1 MRNNWLRFLIFG
13 ALIAS
18 LMTVSLVV
26 LPKIAGAQ
34 ESATTTSKIYRDYVE
49 GMGVIQANYV
59 EDVTTENLTKTAV
72 QGMLRTLDPHSNFFD
87 RKSFEEM
94 RQEQRSQYFG
104 IGAVIRAYNGR
115 VYIIEPYEDTPAV
128 RAGLRYGDQI
138 FEVDGKSA
146 ENWNSDEVR
155 DHLRGPQGTKVKVT
169 VKRAGSP
176 QPLTFTIERDAVAL
190 PSISDAY
197 MVRPGVG
204 YVDLR
209 GRSSGSGFHST
220 TAEEL
225 TYAINYLKEQGMT
238 SMILDIRGNPGG
250 LLDQAIRVCDKFLQR
265 GQTVLSVRG
274 RDGRLPDRDFQA
286 ESGAPENFPMVVLIN
301 GGSASASEI
310 VAGAIQDHDRGL
322 IIGETSFGKGLVQTI
337 FPLSGGAGLTLT
349 TARYYTPSGRLIQR
363 DYSSGSFYEYIF
375 KRNNKGEKVDEKPK
389 GEEKQTDLGRKVFGG
404 GGIEPDIKVADS
416 TVITNT
422 QFYLSQGLFM
432 FVREL
437 LAGNVATAPNFKFG
451 AIEFNHKLKP
461 SDFVV
466 TDEILKSYREFM
478 LKFMKENPRWGLT
491 AALVDDNLV
500 WARKQIRYECLL
512 AAYGSNVAQRF
523 QGELDAQLQRAIS
536 EMPAAAELAERARRL
551 RTASVRPGTVQRSNN

>member
-1 MRNNWLRFLIFG
+1 MRNNRLRFLIFG
-13 ALIAS
+13 ALVALLVS
-18 LMTVSLVV
+18 GGFALRPLMAT
-26 LPKIAGAQ
+26 AQ
-34 ESATTTSKIYRDYVE
+34 ESGTTRSRINRDYVD
-49 GMGVIQANYV
+49 GMEVIKANYV
-59 EDVTTENLTKTAV
+59 EDVTPENLTKTAV

-104 IGAVIRAYNGR
+104 IGAVIRPYNGR
-115 VYIIEPYEDTPAV
+115 VYIIEPYEDTPAA
-128 RAGLRYGDQI
+128 RAGLHYGDQI
-138 FEVDGKSA
+138 FEVDGKNA

-155 DHLRGPQGTKVKVT
+155 DHLRGPRGTKVKVT
-169 VKRAGSP
+169 VKRASEP
-176 QPLTFTIERDAVAL
+176 QPLTVTIERDAVAL

-225 TYAINYLKEQGMT
+225 TAAISYLKEQGMN

-250 LLDQAIRVCDKFLQR
+250 LLDQAIQVCDKFLQR

-286 ESGAPENFPMVVLIN
+286 ESGSPESFPLVVLIN

-375 KRNNKGEKVDEKPK
+375 KRNTKGETTTDKSK
-389 GEEKQTDLGRKVFGG
+389 GEEKATDLGRKVFGG
-404 GGIEPDIKVADS
+404 GGIEPDIKVADT
-416 TVITNT
+416 TVITNG
-422 QFYLSQGLFM
+422 QFYLSQGLFF

-437 LAGNVATAPNFKFG
+437 LAGNVAAAPNFKFTT
-451 AIEFNHKLKP
+451 IEFNHKYKP
-461 SDFVV
+461 TDFVV
-466 TDEILKSYREFM
+466 TDEILKAYRESM
-478 LKFMKENPRWGLT
+478 VKFIKDNPRWGLT
-491 AALVDDNLV
+491 MQMVDDNMV
-500 WARKQIRYECLL
+500 WARKQLRYECLL

-523 QGELDAQLQRAIS
+523 QGELDAQLQRAVT
-536 EMPAAAELAERARRL
+536 EMPASAELAERARRL
-551 RTASVRPGTVQRSNN
+551 RTASARPAPVQRSNN

>member
-375 KRNNKGEKVDEKPK
+375 KRNNKSEKAEDKPK

-422 QFYLSQGLFM
+422 QFYLSQGLFL

-478 LKFMKENPRWGLT
+478 LKFMKDNPRWGLT
-491 AALVDDNLV
+491 TAMVDDNMV